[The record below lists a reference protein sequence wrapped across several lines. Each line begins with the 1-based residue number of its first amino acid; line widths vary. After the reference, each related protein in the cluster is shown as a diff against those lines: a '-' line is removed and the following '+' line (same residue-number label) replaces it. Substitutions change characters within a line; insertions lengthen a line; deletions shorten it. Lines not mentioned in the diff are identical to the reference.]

1 MVYHIVSAGSF
12 IISHTLLINLCRS
25 WPSNSKVEVENST
38 LTSSLGQNSSLFAKS
53 NQVEKHINYGNSL
66 KTLHCGVP
74 HGLLLGPLAFLNLN
88 WLFFIS
94 LCQWCTSWF
103 GFGPS
108 SILLTTIWY
117 LSDFPDSNGCL
128 VIILLSSGQRRTNVQ
143 FGLYQKFQ
151 VPRIRMVSR

>member
-74 HGLLLGPLAFLNLN
+74 HGLLLGPFAFLNLN

-94 LCQWCTSWF
+94 LCGVPHDLVLGPLAFFWQQFDTSMIF
-103 GFGPS
+103 
-108 SILLTTIWY
+108 LTLMVFCSLFCYYQVSGEQTCS
-117 LSDFPDSNGCL
+117 LDFTRN
-128 VIILLSSGQRRTNVQ
+128 
-143 FGLYQKFQ
+143 FKFQ
-151 VPRIRMVSR
+151 GSGW